1 MKHIIFYGTTACHL
15 CEEAEELLRE
25 AQEKVAFPMQIQK
38 VDISE
43 SDDLMSRYGISIPV
57 VFKEETGTE
66 INWPFDFNG
75 LVHFISD

>member
-1 MKHIIFYGTTACHL
+1 MQKVILYGTTACHL
-15 CEEAEELLRE
+15 CEEAEELLRK
-25 AQEKVAFPMQIQK
+25 AQEKVDFPMQIQK

-43 SDDLMSRYGISIPV
+43 NDDLMGRYGISIPV

-75 LVHFISD
+75 LVNFISG